1 MGEKLEMVEPKK
13 WCRSYSPGFSFW
25 QIYPPIGNGDAGN
38 PTLPGNVG
46 QKKKKKVV
54 SKQRT
59 REEKA

>member
-46 QKKKKKVV
+46 QKKKK
-54 SKQRT
+54 SCF
-59 REEKA
+59 